1 MKVPFLKEKRR
12 SEMLA
17 LASDFSNAICAH
29 LSIGNLEARL
39 HAGWLNR
46 MYSMFALLEILL
58 DENRDLNPSR
68 EYALE
73 GTKRNGASELFLKA
87 MRSYQASADVSDLMQ
102 RSYSATIFSG
112 FVAELKSDILM
123 VFLHGLFYSYRGAA
137 ISLRCAMEDLYRH
150 LYYKDHLQ
158 EYMALRDNRESEHGM
173 KLGPQGFREYLSRT
187 AYLQKFK
194 TVGTDFSPKPKTADN
209 KTMDLFGLNDEMY
222 GALSAAVH
230 GASDEWFAALE
241 TANSLTPNS
250 AKDQKLDD
258 LCTRFCKLCTAFLL
272 AAHRDIFSAA
282 GEYDKSIVL
291 DLYSSAERRDLR
303 LLLNL

>member
-1 MKVPFLKEKRR
+1 
-12 SEMLA
+12 MLE
-17 LASDFSNAICAH
+17 LASDFSKAICTH
-29 LSIGNLEARL
+29 LSASSLEARI
-39 HAGWLNR
+39 HVGWLNR
-46 MYSMFALLEILL
+46 MYSLFALLEMLL

-87 MRSYQASADVSDLMQ
+87 MRSYQAPADVSDLMQ
-102 RSYSATIFSG
+102 RSYSTTIFSG
-112 FVAELKSDILM
+112 FVAELKSDLLM

-173 KLGPQGFREYLSRT
+173 KLSPQGFREYLPRT
-187 AYLQKFK
+187 EYLKKFK
-194 TVGTDFSPKPKTADN
+194 TVGVDFSQKPKGDDG
-209 KTMDLFGLNDEMY
+209 KTMDLFGMNDDMY

-241 TANSLTPNS
+241 TANSLVANS
-250 AKDQKLDD
+250 AKDRKLDD
-258 LCTRFCKLCTAFLL
+258 LCTKFSKLCTAFLL

-291 DLYSSAERRDLR
+291 DIYSAAERRDLR
-303 LLLNL
+303 VLLNL